1 MTDPHTPES
10 TDLSESEH
18 GDETAAHIR
27 GSSALM
33 LGKLIGIV
41 LSLGIQV
48 LLVRGLTRAEFGA
61 FGYALSIASMAM
73 VFVSL
78 GTTKA
83 IPRFLGLYDENGD
96 ERRLVGTLAF
106 EALLIASLGSAVL
119 VGLLAVRGL
128 IGGDFVD
135 DDLAFTLTAILILTA
150 PQEAFDKVLEAF
162 AATVGETRLIFLRKY
177 IFDPVLRL
185 IAIGLLILLDA
196 SAEFLAAAYVIA
208 GIIGTALYLRLVVRQ
223 LRSRNLLSRFRTRD
237 FDMPVREIVRFS
249 IPMLSHDLVFVTL
262 NAVAVIMIGRA
273 AGVDEVAT
281 FRSVFPI
288 ARMNQV
294 IGWTF
299 AVLYMPLAGRFF
311 ARGDRVAMRDAYWRS
326 AAWLAVLTLPVF
338 LLTAVFSG
346 PLVETMFGS
355 DYADSAPV
363 LAILAVGYY
372 LNMSLG
378 FNTLTLQ
385 TFGHLRYTIVVDILA
400 VATFFIV
407 ALLSIDAHGAIGAA
421 AAATASLI
429 VLNVGGQVGVWRMG
443 LGAFEPAVLPVYL
456 ATFSATAMCVLL
468 SWAIDP
474 PLIIAVVI
482 VGFAS
487 LGVLY
492 TSRKQLDII
501 GTFPQVARVPA
512 LERILR

>member
-1 MTDPHTPES
+1 MDPQPTEATGAPDS
-10 TDLSESEH
+10 SDV
-18 GDETAAHIR
+18 DETAAHIR

-48 LLVRGLTRAEFGA
+48 LLVRGLTRTEFGA

-83 IPRFLGLYDENGD
+83 IPRFLGLYDESGD
-96 ERRLVGTLAF
+96 DRSLVGTLAF
-106 EALLIASLGSAVL
+106 ETLLIASLGAAISI
-119 VGLLAVRGL
+119 GLLAFRGL
-128 IGGDFVD
+128 LGEQFIDN
-135 DDLAFTLTAILILTA
+135 DLAFTLTAILILTA

-162 AATVGETRLIFLRKY
+162 AATIGETRVIFLRKY
-177 IFDPVLRL
+177 IFDPVFRL
-185 IAIGLLILLDA
+185 IAIGLLIVLDA
-196 SAEFLAAAYVIA
+196 SAPFLAVAYVVA
-208 GIIGTALYLRLVVRQ
+208 GLIGTSLYLSLVVKQ
-223 LRSRNLLSRFRTRD
+223 LRSRGLLHRFRTRE
-237 FDMPVREIVRFS
+237 FDMPVRDIVRFS
-249 IPMLSHDLVFVTL
+249 VPMLSHDLVFVTV
-262 NAVAVIMIGRA
+262 NAVAVVLIGSA

-281 FRSVFPI
+281 FRAVFPI

-338 LLTAVFSG
+338 LLTAVFAS
-346 PLVETMFGS
+346 PLVDTMFGNE
-355 DYADSAPV
+355 YADSAPV
-363 LAILAVGYY
+363 LAILAAGYY

-385 TFGHLRYTIVVDILA
+385 TFGHLRFTIVVDILA
-400 VATFFIV
+400 VAAFFVV

-421 AAATASLI
+421 AAATTSLV
-429 VLNVGGQVGVWRMG
+429 VLNVGGQIGVWRMG
-443 LGAFEPAVLPVYL
+443 LGAFERTVLPVYV
-456 ATFSATAMCVLL
+456 ATISATAFCVLL
-468 SWAIDP
+468 AWAFDP
-474 PLIIAVVI
+474 PLILAVIIVGLVSCAVVF
-482 VGFAS
+482 V
-487 LGVLY
+487 
-492 TSRKQLDII
+492 SRRQLDVV
-501 GTFPQVARVPA
+501 GTFPQIQRIPA
-512 LERILR
+512 LDRILR